1 MLIGLKNYIRI
12 YRVQNGLKLQNS
24 MAPSGT
30 ISFYSLFIAYF
41 KNGIMY
47 LIGRK
52 TEWIYHAINFVFT
65 TIWYFK
71 SLPHKTSLWSLY
83 LIEIN

>member
-1 MLIGLKNYIRI
+1 MVYCQANQVKKHSICKVMLIGLKNYIRI

-52 TEWIYHAINFVFT
+52 TE
-65 TIWYFK
+65 
-71 SLPHKTSLWSLY
+71 
-83 LIEIN
+83 